1 MINFK
6 RICWADTETYC
17 ETPIKH
23 GTHRYAED
31 VEVMLFTY
39 ALDDGPVEVWDI
51 THDPIMPLELEEAIA
66 DPECLFVFQNSH
78 FDRTVLRHSMKIDI
92 PTERIHDTMVQALAH
107 GLPGGLDILCEVL
120 GVDKDK
126 AKDKTGKA
134 LIQLFCKPRPK
145 NMTLRRATRVTHPV
159 EWKQFIE
166 YARRDITSMREIKK
180 KLPMWNYSHPQ
191 SNYHLDE
198 RAMWELDQCINDRG
212 VCMDVELAQR
222 AIEAVDIAKKQLAK
236 RTQEITFDTVQST
249 TQRDK
254 LLAFILEAYGVDL
267 PDMTMSTLE
276 RRINDDNLPL
286 ELREL
291 LAIRLQAS
299 TTSTSKYNTLIRG
312 VSHDNRLRG
321 CLQFCGASRTGR
333 WAGRLFQ
340 PQNLP
345 RPTLKQKVIDEGI
358 VALKNGVA
366 DLLYANVMEL
376 TSSCIRGCIVAPEGK
391 RLCVS
396 DLSNIEGRAA
406 AYIAGEEW
414 KLEAFAAYDNK
425 TGHDLYAIAYAKAF
439 DITPEE
445 VMHDKEHGLG
455 LMRQIGKVMELM
467 LQYEGGV
474 GAFITGAI
482 TYGIDLDAM
491 AEMAWPSI
499 PKDIVEQAAG
509 AWEWAVKK
517 RSTFGLERK
526 TYMVCDALKRMWR
539 EAHPEIS
546 NYWGELKLTVIK
558 AINNKGKTF
567 EAGKLKIRRDGA
579 WLRIVLPSG
588 RALCYPSPIAHEN
601 GKISY
606 MGMNQYSKKWM
617 RIYTYGGKLFE
628 NICQAFARDIMAYN
642 MQGIEGAGYEI
653 ILSVHDELITE
664 APDTEEYTGDNL
676 SELLAT
682 NPPWA
687 EDMPL
692 AAGGFHSQRYRKD

>member
-1 MINFK
+1 MIEFD

-17 ETPIKH
+17 ETPLKH
-23 GTHRYAED
+23 GTHTYAEK
-31 VEVMLFTY
+31 VEVMIFTY
-39 ALDDGPVEVWDI
+39 AIDDGDAQVWDR
-51 THDPIMPLELEEAIA
+51 THDPIMPLDLEEAIA
-66 DPECLFVFQNSH
+66 DPRCLFVFQNSH
-78 FDRTVLRHSMKIDI
+78 FDRTVLRHDMGIDI
-92 PTERIHDTMVQALAH
+92 PATRIHDTMVQALAH
-107 GLPGGLDILCEVL
+107 GLPGGLEILCEVL

-126 AKDKTGKA
+126 AKDKRGKE

-145 NMTLRRATRVTHPV
+145 NSLLRRATRYTHPL
-159 EWKQFIE
+159 EWSMFLE
-166 YARRDITSMREIKK
+166 YAKSDILAMREIYK
-180 KLPMWNYSHPQ
+180 KLPKWNYSHPK
-191 SNYHLDE
+191 SNYYIDE
-198 RAMWELDQCINDRG
+198 RAMWELDQKINDRG
-212 VCMDVELAQR
+212 VCMDTDLAR
-222 AIEAVDIAKKQLAK
+222 SAIAAVDIAKKQLAK

-276 RRINDDNLPL
+276 RRINDPELPI

-312 VSHDNRLRG
+312 VSSDNRLRG
-321 CLQFCGASRTGR
+321 CLQFCGAARTGR

-345 RPTLKQKVIDEGI
+345 RPVLKQKVIDQGI
-358 VALKNGVA
+358 DALKDGVA
-366 DLLYANVMEL
+366 DLLFSNVMEL

-414 KLEAFAAYDNK
+414 KLDAFRAYDNK

-467 LQYEGGV
+467 LGYEGGV

-482 TYGIDLDAM
+482 TYGIDLDFM
-491 AEMAWPSI
+491 AEQAWPSI
-499 PKDIVEQAAG
+499 PKDIIEQAAK
-509 AWEWAVKK
+509 AWDWAVKK
-517 RSTFGLERK
+517 RSTFGLSRK

-546 NYWGELKLTVIK
+546 GYWGELKLTVIK

-567 EAGKLKIRRDGA
+567 ECGKLQIRRDGA

-588 RALCYPSPIAHEN
+588 RALCYPSPVAHEN

-606 MGMNQYSKKWM
+606 MGMNQYSKKWC

-628 NICQAFARDIMAYN
+628 NICQAFARDIMAWN

-653 ILSVHDELITE
+653 ILSVHDELLTE
-664 APDTEEYTGDNL
+664 APDTEDYTGDNL
-676 SELLAT
+676 SALLST

-692 AAGGFHSQRYRKD
+692 AAGGFHAYRYRKD